1 MGFSGQLD
9 FYMYWH
15 LEFLIFIFIQEYFD
29 PDVIRDIFYVRP
41 SGKKVVSSHS
51 LPRDSRV
58 LFRSTFPSIFCK
70 KKLNFLIPDGSSI
83 RAFITPTPPQ
93 PLISKTVWDKLWTGP
108 QKYFHCCLTMPDLM
122 TRLNIHFS
130 YSS

>member
-1 MGFSGQLD
+1 MEQLIVIFGTIED

-51 LPRDSRV
+51 LPRDARV
-58 LFRSTFPSIFCK
+58 LFRSTSPSIFCK
-70 KKLNFLIPDGSSI
+70 K
-83 RAFITPTPPQ
+83 
-93 PLISKTVWDKLWTGP
+93 
-108 QKYFHCCLTMPDLM
+108 
-122 TRLNIHFS
+122 TRFFDSRRLLH
-130 YSS
+130 